1 MYLCNNYDADKSKLH
16 TFLIDTF
23 KYTTKTGEGLGKWQ
37 TNSSQ
42 EKLFYS
48 SKLKKFSLLYQ
59 NRRLIVDLMQV
70 YKYLHGKKT

>member
-1 MYLCNNYDADKSKLH
+1 MLRVENERIEIGKRETIYLCNNYDADKRKLH

-23 KYTTKTGEGLGKWQ
+23 KYTIQTGEGLGKCL

-48 SKLKKFSLLYQ
+48 SKLKNFNLFTLSE
-59 NRRLIVDLMQV
+59 D
-70 YKYLHGKKT
+70 